1 MIQTVVELSCQV
13 GNNVC
18 MLDSTRGEE
27 YQKGSPFY
35 RIIVLTTTAIVVGT
49 VSSLAAISFVEL
61 VGWLNNVLLVSPRS
75 RVQYEEHAWLVM
87 MATVVI
93 PATGGLIVGFL
104 IHKLAPAN
112 RALGP
117 PGVIRAVQLRSGL
130 PDTRSGWVTICASVV
145 SLGFGAS
152 VGQYGPMVYLGAM
165 FGNIMAKLRFGIL
178 HLRSIAVACG
188 VAAAIS
194 TAFNAPIAGLVFA
207 HEVVL
212 RHYSTRAFA
221 PTTVAASVGFI
232 IANVVF
238 DRPPLFLVSFAGVQ
252 YGYEFFLFGLL
263 GIFCAAVAILFM
275 RLLLFIP
282 ENAEKTRIPVVMR
295 PAAAGLFLGLVGLW
309 LPDIL
314 GMGKETL
321 RFATIEGAFTLA
333 ELPLLI
339 LAKIFLTALC
349 IGFGFAGG
357 VFSPSLLIGVLTG
370 ALFWMLADSVF
381 QIPNSG
387 VVVYALCGMMALASP
402 VIGAPLTAILIVF
415 ELTRNYD
422 ITIASMVGVV
432 FSNLI
437 AHHVFGRSLFDVQLL
452 RSGVDLSTGRDQA
465 QLKAAKVIEY
475 QAENLVTVHFHD
487 SAEQVMQRIAASE
500 WTTAFVLDDDGRLT
514 GIFTKQIHPGT
525 VGSQMIQPT
534 AVFNETTGILDAL
547 YGMGGFVGDAVP
559 IVERSSGKFL
569 GAVTEAAVVE
579 AYLEISQSLR
589 REENAAL

>member
-1 MIQTVVELSCQV
+1 MR
-13 GNNVC
+13 
-18 MLDSTRGEE
+18 DATRKAEP
-27 YQKGSPFY
+27 QRRSPFY
-35 RIIVLTTTAIVVGT
+35 KIIVLTVTAIVVGAL
-49 VSSLAAISFVEL
+49 SSLAAIGFVEL

-75 RVQYEEHAWLVM
+75 RVQFEAHTWLVPV
-87 MATVVI
+87 ATVII
-93 PATGGLIVGFL
+93 PATGGLMVGVL
-104 IHKLAPAN
+104 IHTLAPAN

-117 PGVIRAVQLRSGL
+117 PGVIQAVQLRSGL
-130 PDTRSGWVTICASVV
+130 PDTRSGWITICASAV

-165 FGNIMAKLRFGIL
+165 FGNIMGKLRFGIT

-212 RHYSTRAFA
+212 RHYSTQAFA
-221 PTTVAASVGFI
+221 PTTVAASVGYI

-238 DRPPLFLVSFAGVQ
+238 DRPPLFLVSFTGVQ

-263 GIFCAAVAILFM
+263 GLFCAAVAIFFM
-275 RLLLFIP
+275 RLLLFMAKMAAKNKIP
-282 ENAEKTRIPVVMR
+282 ATMR
-295 PAAAGLFLGLVGLW
+295 PAAAGLCLGLVGLW

-321 RFATIEGAFTLA
+321 RFATIAGAFTLA
-333 ELPLLI
+333 ELPLI
-339 LAKIFLTALC
+339 IIAKIFLTALC

-370 ALFWMLADSVF
+370 ALFWMIADSVF
-381 QIPNSG
+381 GLPNSG
-387 VVVYALCGMMALASP
+387 IVVYALCGMMALASP

-437 AHHVFGRSLFDVQLL
+437 AHHVFGRSLYDVQLL

-465 QLKAAKVIEY
+465 QLQAANVLDY
-475 QAENLVTVHFHD
+475 QAENLVIVHFHD
-487 SAEQVMQRIAASE
+487 SAEQVMQCIAASA
-500 WTTAFVLDDDGRLT
+500 WTTAFVLDDDGRLV
-514 GIFTKQIHPGT
+514 GIFTKHIGPGT
-525 VGSQMIQPT
+525 VGSQVLQPT
-534 AVFNETTGILDAL
+534 TVFHETTGILDAL

-559 IVERSSGKFL
+559 IVEQSSGRFL
-569 GAVTEAAVVE
+569 GAVTEAAVVG